1 MSIRTRRL
9 ALPPLALTLLALL
22 ATGAALA
29 QETAPAPAE
38 AAADPRA
45 ALLAE
50 LDRTRA
56 LFLAA
61 IDGVSAAQWNW
72 KPAPDRWSVGECAEH
87 ITRTEAA
94 LRGLIAGTLATP
106 TDPALLGKSHGKSA
120 SVLATV
126 IDRSSKATA
135 PEPLNPMQAGEVRS
149 RDAIEKDFSFERGRS
164 HELATGA
171 DLLGF
176 AAMNPVVGELDV
188 LGWFHFLS
196 GHVERHVLQIEE
208 VKSTAGWPS
217 P

>member
-1 MSIRTRRL
+1 MRFPKPRNAARL
-9 ALPPLALTLLALL
+9 AALFALALL
-22 ATGAALA
+22 A
-29 QETAPAPAE
+29 APALVAADEP

-45 ALLAE
+45 DLLAHME
-50 LDRTRA
+50 RTRK
-56 LFLAA
+56 LFLDSIA
-61 IDGVSAAQWNW
+61 GLSEAQWNW

>member
-1 MSIRTRRL
+1 T
-9 ALPPLALTLLALL
+9 
-22 ATGAALA
+22 
-29 QETAPAPAE
+29 
-38 AAADPRA
+38 ADPRE

-50 LDRTRA
+50 LERTRA
-56 LFLAA
+56 RFLAA
-61 IDGVSAAQWNW
+61 IDGVSAAQWTW

-87 ITRTEAA
+87 ITRTEVA

-106 TDPALLGKSHGKSA
+106 SDPAVLEKSHDKSEM
-120 SVLATV
+120 VLAKV
-126 IDRSSKATA
+126 IDRSFKATA

-149 RDAIEKDFSFERGRS
+149 RDAIEKDFSFERGRA
-164 HELATGA
+164 HELASRA

-208 VKSTAGWPS
+208 VKATAGWP
-217 P
+217 